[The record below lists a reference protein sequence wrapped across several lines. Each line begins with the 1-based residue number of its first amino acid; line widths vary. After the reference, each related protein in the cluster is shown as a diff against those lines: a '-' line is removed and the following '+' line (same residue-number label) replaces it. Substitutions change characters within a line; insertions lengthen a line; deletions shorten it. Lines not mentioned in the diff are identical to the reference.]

1 MKKYFI
7 FAVAALGM
15 LACTGQNNPENPSQ
29 TTDKTIEG
37 ELTGAFSVS
46 PSKKVHFSQGNLQY
60 QASTNTWRFAEHQYD
75 FIGENNTNISDTYDG
90 WIDLFGWG
98 TGNNP
103 TPADYEDY
111 AIFTDWGVNKISNG
125 GNQANIWR
133 TLTIDEWGYLLYE
146 RDGKTGQAT
155 VDGVHG
161 YILLPDSWALP
172 SGLKFTAD
180 PYGWGKNVYT
190 ISDWSKMEKAGAI
203 FLPAAG
209 WLGYKVFN
217 LGEEGNYWSSTPN
230 KDNSFE
236 AWSFYFDYYL
246 AYTGHYHAHS
256 YYYYRSWGRS
266 VRLVQDVK

>member
-1 MKKYFI
+1 MQGDQ
-7 FAVAALGM
+7 V
-15 LACTGQNNPENPSQ
+15 Q
-29 TTDKTIEG
+29 
-37 ELTGAFSVS
+37 
-46 PSKKVHFSQGNLQY
+46 FSQGNLQY

-103 TPADYEDY
+103 TSASNEDY

-180 PYGWGKNVYT
+180 PYGWEKNVYT

-209 WLGYKVFN
+209 WREVYKVYD
-217 LGEEGNYWSSTPN
+217 LGGEGNYWSSTPN
-230 KDNSFE
+230 KDESFE
-236 AWSFYFDYYL
+236 AWSFYFNYYL
-246 AYTGHYHAHS
+246 AYTGHYHAHA
-256 YYYYRSWGRS
+256 YYYYRYYGRS